1 MESIVASLHSTFV
14 VCQAAWGCSVVGSGI
29 FAIMFSLLVILTFL
43 RSSLITLGILLGMNL
58 VIFGMSCIV
67 LGFVVAVVVKQIA
80 NSHSE

>member
-1 MESIVASLHSTFV
+1 
-14 VCQAAWGCSVVGSGI
+14 
-29 FAIMFSLLVILTFL
+29 MFSLLVILTFP